1 MKKKKKK
8 KQLNK
13 EFKNLYY
20 VEEIT
25 KKIFILL
32 YFHEKKF
39 NEKLKKEIKDIYNFK
54 KYYLINSKWL
64 ENYKRSFLY
73 DLITK
78 KLEEKCKNYSYAH
91 IKNDLDN
98 ISNEIGQIRLFSDT
112 QISNTL
118 RDDLNI
124 QPQTKIIPIKNNNEN
139 VNNEFQQETI
149 EPNETHKK
157 IEVPI
162 NFDLVNEDIF
172 ELLIKEEFF
181 YNKLEKNKEKFFYE
195 ILLGNNQIIIK
206 NKINEKNIDVDKF
219 VNDFLIYE
227 INKDFQNE
235 NNKKNEDNNKYNIK
249 FILNFEQNSICFNNF
264 DSINNYLD
272 NYLSEGN
279 IDLEKKNYEQ
289 NILDIKNN
297 ILGKFIYFKL
307 K

>member
-39 NEKLKKEIKDIYNFK
+39 NEKLKKEKIKDIYNFK
-54 KYYLINSKWL
+54 KYYLIDSEWL
-64 ENYKRSFLY
+64 EEYKEFFLY

-139 VNNEFQQETI
+139 VNNEFQQETTK
-149 EPNETHKK
+149 PETDKK

-219 VNDFLIYE
+219 VNNFLIYE

-249 FILNFEQNSICFNNF
+249 FILNFEQNSIFFNNF